1 MTKAYSSQVQKY
13 YATLT
18 EGGDW
23 TKAWDVVRAYQQT
36 GKDVPAVVTATNA
49 VTTYTTTPA
58 W

>member
-1 MTKAYSSQVQKY
+1 VQKY